1 MRKNIDSM
9 LGFSIMAIDGEL
21 GKVRDFY
28 FDDETWKVRY
38 MVVQTGSWLLGRK
51 VLISFAS
58 VKKINC
64 ESSTFLVDLSCEQVR
79 NSPDIDTEKP
89 VCRQH
94 ELELH
99 EHYMLPAY
107 WINTPGVAWGINDY
121 PPFEVA
127 ETEKEEDKDKEKE
140 TSALPGDNQ
149 HLRSTKQITGY
160 LIHAVDG
167 EIGHVKDFIVELGTW
182 LITFLLVDTRNLLAG
197 RKIILSTEKIKRIEW
212 ADSEV
217 YVSISRGS
225 IIESPEFDLDKDL

>member
-28 FDDETWKVRY
+28 FDDETWTIRY
-38 MVVQTGSWLLGRK
+38 LVVQTGSWLLGRK

-64 ESSTFLVDLSCEQVR
+64 ELSTFLVNLSCEQVR
-79 NSPDIDTEKP
+79 KSPEIDTEKP
-89 VCRQH
+89 VYRQH

-107 WINTPGVAWGINDY
+107 WINAPGVTWGIDNY
-121 PPFEVA
+121 PLSEEPEPEQEKDDNAPVP
-127 ETEKEEDKDKEKE
+127 TEN
-140 TSALPGDNQ
+140 NQ
-149 HLRSTKQITGY
+149 HLRSAKQITGY

-167 EIGHVKDFIVELGTW
+167 EIGHVKDFVVNLKNG
-182 LITFLLVDTRNLLAG
+182 LITFFIVDTRNLLAG
-197 RKIILSTEKIKRIEW
+197 RKVLLSTKKIKRIEW
-212 ADSEV
+212 ADAEV
-217 YVSISRGS
+217 YVNVTRGS
-225 IIESPEFDLDKDL
+225 IIESPEFDLNKDL

>member
-28 FDDETWKVRY
+28 FDDETWTIRY
-38 MVVQTGSWLLGRK
+38 LVVQTGSWLLGRK

-64 ESSTFLVDLSCEQVR
+64 GLSTFLVNLSCEQVR
-79 NSPDIDTEKP
+79 NSPEIDTEKP
-89 VCRQH
+89 VYRQH

-107 WINTPGVAWGINDY
+107 WINAPGVTWGIDNY
-121 PPFEVA
+121 PLSEEL
-127 ETEKEEDKDKEKE
+127 ETEQKKDEDAPVPTEN
-140 TSALPGDNQ
+140 NQ
-149 HLRSTKQITGY
+149 HLRSAKQITGY

-167 EIGHVKDFIVELGTW
+167 EIGHVKDFVVNLKNGH
-182 LITFLLVDTRNLLAG
+182 ITFFVVDTRNLLAG
-197 RKIILSTEKIKRIEW
+197 RKVLLSTKKIKRIEW
-212 ADSEV
+212 ADAEV
-217 YVSISRGS
+217 YVDVTRGS
-225 IIESPEFDLDKDL
+225 IIESPEFDLNKDL

>member
-21 GKVRDFY
+21 GKIRDFY
-28 FDDETWKVRY
+28 FDDKTWKIRY

-89 VCRQH
+89 VYRQH

-99 EHYMLPAY
+99 EYYTLPPY
-107 WINTPGVAWGINDY
+107 WLAPSGIALGMNDY
-121 PPFEVA
+121 STFE
-127 ETEKEEDKDKEKE
+127 EMEPEEEKE
-140 TSALPGDNQ
+140 TSALHEDNQ
-149 HLRSTKQITGY
+149 HLRSARQIEGY

-197 RKIILSTEKIKRIEW
+197 RKIILSTQEINRIEW

>member
-28 FDDETWKVRY
+28 FDDENWTIRY

-51 VLISFAS
+51 VLISFTS
-58 VKKINC
+58 VKKVDF
-64 ESSTFLVDLSCEQVR
+64 ELSMFMVDLSCEQVR

-94 ELELH
+94 EMELH
-99 EHYMLPAY
+99 EHYMLSPY
-107 WINTPGVAWGINDY
+107 WINSSESVLGMSSY
-121 PPFEVA
+121 PFTDGEVFED
-127 ETEKEEDKDKEKE
+127 EEDREEKPAASGE
-140 TSALPGDNQ
+140 DQ
-149 HLRSTKQITGY
+149 HLRSAKQVMGY

-167 EIGHVKDFIVELGTW
+167 EIGHVKDFIVEINNW
-182 LITFLLVDTRNLLAG
+182 LITFFLVDTRNLLSG
-197 RKIILSTEKIKRIEW
+197 RKILLSTEKIERIEW

-217 YVSISRGS
+217 YVSISRGD
-225 IIESPEFDLDKDL
+225 IINSPEFKLDKDL